1 MGKQKPT
8 TANSSTKAKTSA
20 KAAKKLPLA
29 TSMMISVLA
38 IIIAFIAY
46 KQIFLV
52 SHITSNLP
60 EEALKQNIEACVKV
74 NFTSEMLTSLSPNN
88 AFFDL
93 KGVLNSVL
101 QGIST
106 SVLANTMVKNNLITE
121 VKVVKIDDFFGKNAQ
136 IDVTGSIDVIA
147 HVPVIGETQSNK
159 EYKLSLIKRGSEHY
173 FDTLSVK
180 DREAT
185 QWTDWACA
193 KKM

>member
-1 MGKQKPT
+1 MGRPKT
-8 TANSSTKAKTSA
+8 AKTTTSSN
-20 KAAKKLPLA
+20 KSTKKLPLA
-29 TSMMISVLA
+29 TSILIGVLA
-38 IIIAFIAY
+38 VIIAFIAY

-52 SHITSNLP
+52 SNITSHLP
-60 EEALKQNIEACVKV
+60 EDALKQNIEACVKTH
-74 NFTSEMLTSLSPNN
+74 FTGSMLTSLSPNN

-106 SVLANTMVKNNLITE
+106 TVLVNTTVKNNLITE

-136 IDVTGSIDVIA
+136 MDITGSMDVIA
-147 HVPVIGETQSNK
+147 QVPVMGETQSSK
-159 EYKLSLIKRGSEHY
+159 EYQLALIKRGDEHY
-173 FDTLSVK
+173 FDTLSIK

-185 QWTDWACA
+185 EWTQWACA